1 MMDLATDFVTEQADC
16 QRANRS
22 MRVTYELMQ
31 KQFFDLEFTQD
42 QVQLPMPIEARKL
55 CSEHRDSK
63 LTQASWPQEA
73 WRCSCC
79 WHPRLKRA
87 LALFE
92 EDAIPDSE
100 HLSLTRGLVSRG
112 ALPAE
117 AGKRKSPKGG
127 EVNADETEAESKVKA
142 PNDVHYNVD
151 QSVYYLKAGGL
162 HDKLKA
168 DWDGQRFTHLRQA
181 GMINASHT
189 QKAEEQLKNLLKGK
203 APAHLKIKI
212 PCMCAGSKLG
222 CLREDCPYW
231 CDWVKEINQAQLKS
245 CKMYYAWCIAKGNGT
260 HFQANSEWMTDEDK
274 KSYKAGKAALTKM
287 IIRLKT

>member
-1 MMDLATDFVTEQADC
+1 
-16 QRANRS
+16 
-22 MRVTYELMQ
+22 MQ

-112 ALPAE
+112 ALPTD

-127 EVNADETEAESKVKA
+127 EANADDPEAESKAKTS
-142 PNDVHYNVD
+142 NDVHYNAD
-151 QSVYYLKAGGL
+151 QSVLLLPKG
-162 HDKLKA
+162 
-168 DWDGQRFTHLRQA
+168 RRSSRQA
-181 GMINASHT
+181 QS
-189 QKAEEQLKNLLKGK
+189 
-203 APAHLKIKI
+203 
-212 PCMCAGSKLG
+212 
-222 CLREDCPYW
+222 
-231 CDWVKEINQAQLKS
+231 
-245 CKMYYAWCIAKGNGT
+245 
-260 HFQANSEWMTDEDK
+260 
-274 KSYKAGKAALTKM
+274 
-287 IIRLKT
+287 